1 MARAVNVTGLHVV
14 ERGAGDVALVFLHY
28 FGGSARAW
36 AEVITRL
43 ADDYRCIAPDLRGFG
58 DSVAPAAGITVSD
71 YADDVVAL
79 TTTLGLKRYVLIGH
93 SMGGKIALAVAA
105 RQPHGLAA
113 LILVAPSPPTPEPMT
128 EDARASF
135 LAAYGDCAAIERTI
149 DKITARPLAPAPRA
163 EVVADNLRAAHA
175 AWRAWLERGSR
186 EDIAGQM
193 PDVAVPVGIIAGAAD
208 PNFLPALLEREIVRR
223 IRAAQL
229 VAVEN
234 AGHLLPLEAPADVAR
249 LIRSYLHSFALAG
262 LDK

>member
-36 AEVITRL
+36 AEVIDRL
-43 ADDYRCIAPDLRGFG
+43 ADDYRCVALDLRGFG
-58 DSVAPAAGITVSD
+58 DSVAPVTDVTVSD

-79 TTTLGLKRYVLIGH
+79 AATLRLKRYVLIGH

-105 RQPHGLAA
+105 RQPRGLAA

-128 EDARASF
+128 EAERASF
-135 LAAYGDCAAIERTI
+135 LAAYGDRAAIEQTI
-149 DKITARPLAPAPRA
+149 DNITARPLTPATRA
-163 EVVADNLRAAHA
+163 EVVADHLRVAHA
-175 AWRAWLERGSR
+175 AWQAWLERGSR

-193 PDVAVPVGIIAGAAD
+193 PDVAVPAGIIAGASD
-208 PNFLPALLEREIVRR
+208 PNFPPALLEREIVRR
-223 IRAAQL
+223 IRTAQL
-229 VAVEN
+229 VAVAN

-249 LIRSYLHSFALAG
+249 LIRSYLQNFALA
-262 LDK
+262 